1 MHKIIIVTSKG
12 KGGGHIALALL
23 CKLLIERGYDAK
35 VYYVHDFPD
44 QNVSQRR
51 FWRSCL
57 KMSVNR
63 CLEKF
68 GLPRL
73 FRRLPSMKLYSPDC
87 DYTPLGNLPEK
98 IFPFFN
104 KKKTIVVYP
113 EVVYGNFLRAKNVV
127 RWLLF
132 KNRYKDMEG
141 AFGKDD
147 LVICYRQ
154 FFNDWDLNP
163 EGYQVRLAHFD
174 SSMYRQ
180 YNFEP
185 RSGNCYLIRKGRT
198 RTDLPAEFDGP
209 VIDYS
214 MWEKDIVDIFNT
226 CKYCYLYDT
235 QTFYAKIAA
244 VCGCIPIVVMEPGKS
259 REDYL
264 GETDTRIPG
273 VAYGDSE
280 EEIMYAVSTRDE
292 LLESLDYTKMNG
304 ESIDVFIKA
313 VKEKF
318 KSDLY
323 GFKY

>member
-1 MHKIIIVTSKG
+1 MKDIIIVTSKG

-23 CKLLIERGYDAK
+23 CKLLIKRGYNAK

-44 QNVSQRR
+44 ENVDQQW
-51 FWRSCL
+51 FWKRSI
-57 KMSVNR
+57 KMAINR
-63 CLEKF
+63 CCEKL
-68 GLPRL
+68 GLP
-73 FRRLPSMKLYSPDC
+73 PIYKKVPPIEYSSPDC
-87 DYTPLGNLPEK
+87 DYTPIGILPEK

-132 KNRYKDMEG
+132 KNRYKDVEG

-154 FFNDWDLNP
+154 IFNDWELNP

-174 SSMYRQ
+174 TSMYRQ

-185 RSGNCYLIRKGRT
+185 RSGKCYLLRKGRT
-198 RTDLPAEFDGP
+198 RADLPEEFDGP
-209 VIDYS
+209 VIDYG
-214 MWEKDIVDIFNT
+214 MWEKDIVDIFNS
-226 CKYCYLYDT
+226 CKYCYIYDT

-244 VCGCIPIVVMEPGKS
+244 VCGCIPIVVPEPGKS

-264 GETDTRIPG
+264 GKTDTRIPG
-273 VAYGDSE
+273 VAYGDSD
-280 EEIMYAVSTRDE
+280 EEIMYAVSTRNE
-292 LLESLDYTKMNG
+292 LLESLDYRQMN
-304 ESIDVFIKA
+304 EDSIDIFIKA
-313 VKEKF
+313 IEEKF
-318 KSDLY
+318 
-323 GFKY
+323 